1 MLCSAWKRQEMGKK
15 ITCTPR
21 HCWRMPLPWQG
32 RRRSGRSSS
41 AHLKRKP
48 SKRVS
53 ARGGTLLSSCPQI
66 LPLPLIKRLLL
77 VGKWEYGMASV
88 DGERCRERKRLCKA
102 VVFLTAPCG
111 CPVLPLCSEGFIH
124 LEAPRTIPIG
134 DEQKGGSANTSPQ
147 STAPVIP
154 GTALTKSWQCL

>member
-1 MLCSAWKRQEMGKK
+1 
-15 ITCTPR
+15 
-21 HCWRMPLPWQG
+21 
-32 RRRSGRSSS
+32 
-41 AHLKRKP
+41 
-48 SKRVS
+48 
-53 ARGGTLLSSCPQI
+53 
-66 LPLPLIKRLLL
+66 
-77 VGKWEYGMASV
+77 MASV